1 MHFPVWIDAAR
12 HSRLK
17 RAQLRL
23 KFILNMAALIK
34 YGRTSIHDI
43 ARDIGCDH
51 SSIFNAIRRGYFTCP
66 MAERLEQHFG
76 TDLVRAEWLVDPLAI
91 EEIAA

>member
-23 KFILNMAALIK
+23 KFILNMAGMMK
-34 YGRTSIHDI
+34 HGKTSIHEI
-43 ARDIGCDH
+43 ARHIDCDH
-51 SSIFNAIRRGYFTCP
+51 SSVFNAIRRGYFTTP
-66 MAERLEQHFG
+66 MAEKIEQHFG
-76 TDLVRAEWLVDPLAI
+76 RDLVRFEWLVEPLSI
-91 EEIAA
+91 EVAEA